1 MCRCCRQIGL
11 RRGPLLTGSGL
22 SACELWLAGEAERVS
37 AWRLGFVLASTDS
50 ERTGTGIGLAD
61 APPVMPPRI
70 TMGAS
75 AGSEGFDT
83 GGAGMAATLSSLTAT
98 AGSPSETMDG
108 VASGVPPSVMM
119 EEACAP
125 KHDAAKESTKIV
137 PRMMDPVARTMAVT
151 IAGTD

>member
-1 MCRCCRQIGL
+1 MVSGWAPAMPDAGRPDAA
-11 RRGPLLTGSGL
+11 GP
-22 SACELWLAGEAERVS
+22 SA
-37 AWRLGFVLASTDS
+37 D
-50 ERTGTGIGLAD
+50 
-61 APPVMPPRI
+61 PPPTMPARI
-70 TMGAS
+70 TMG
-75 AGSEGFDT
+75 ENRDPDV
-83 GGAGMAATLSSLTAT
+83 AGMAATLSSLTAT

-125 KHDAAKESTKIV
+125 KHVAAKESTKSV

>member
-1 MCRCCRQIGL
+1 M
-11 RRGPLLTGSGL
+11 
-22 SACELWLAGEAERVS
+22 S
-37 AWRLGFVLASTDS
+37 AWRLGFVLASAGS
-50 ERTGTGIGLAD
+50 ERTGVGTGLAE
-61 APPVMPPRI
+61 APPAMPPRI

-75 AGSEGFDT
+75 AGLEGDT

-125 KHDAAKESTKIV
+125 KHVAAKESTKIV